1 MNEHTNEH
9 INERTNEHARER
21 MRANG
26 TDRISRRRSEAREEK
41 RLNRQSRRQGETAF
55 PEDAVTVAALGGVA
69 EIGKNCTAL
78 ACGNDLL
85 VIDAGVKF
93 PEEELL
99 GVDLIIPDIAF
110 IQRRRRFLRGLCI
123 THGHEDHIGALPYIL
138 PELARGG
145 RPALYG
151 TRMALG
157 LVRARLDERGIPP
170 GIADWFPVEPGERR
184 RLGGIEVEYL
194 AVGHSIPDAAAVI
207 FHTPAGRVLH
217 MGDWKFDGMPEES
230 LRRLRQLGDEG
241 LLALLPDCV
250 RVEIP
255 GRTPPESV
263 VLQELERIMRAAPG
277 RVIVSLFASNLSR
290 MAAIIRLAHR
300 LGRVTALVGR
310 SIERNFEVA
319 GELGYL
325 DIPPGALISVA
336 QAARRAPR
344 QVVVICT
351 GSQGEPTS
359 ALARIAAGT
368 HPHIHLRP
376 GDTVVL
382 SATPVPG
389 NEEDVARTIDNLFR
403 AGAEVFYP
411 TTTPGVHVSGHA
423 SRDEHAELLRLVRPR
438 YVVPL
443 HGEYRMMAQYRKL
456 AIEQGIPAENVLL
469 LDVGDAVALR
479 AGAQPVRDHVPA
491 GAVLVDGLT
500 VGAVTQVVLRDR
512 RRLAGEGLVV
522 AAVALDRHTGRPV
535 AEPELILRGLPEGVD
550 GSLAEEARRRL
561 RRTLARLHRGEV
573 QHRLVGEV
581 IQESLGALIYQRTGL
596 RPMVLPVVTEV

>member
-1 MNEHTNEH
+1 MDRRARAQAGQ
-9 INERTNEHARER
+9 RT
-21 MRANG
+21 
-26 TDRISRRRSEAREEK
+26 
-41 RLNRQSRRQGETAF
+41 RRQARAAPAAQPRHAEAAF
-55 PEDAVTVAALGGVA
+55 PADAITLAALGGVG

-78 ACGNDLL
+78 ACGDDLL
-85 VIDAGVKF
+85 LIDAGVKF

-110 IQRRRRFLRGLCI
+110 VQRRRRSLRGLCI

-157 LVRARLDERGIPP
+157 LVRARLDERGISP
-170 GIADWFPVEPGERR
+170 GVADWFPVEPGQRR
-184 RLGGIEVEYL
+184 RIGSVEIEYL
-194 AVGHSIPDAAAVI
+194 AVGHSIPDSAAVI

-217 MGDWKFDGMPEES
+217 MGDWKFDGMPQES
-230 LRRLRQLGDEG
+230 LRRLEQLGQQG

-250 RVEIP
+250 RVEVP

-263 VLQELERIMRAAPG
+263 VLQELERIMSVAPG
-277 RVIVSLFASNLSR
+277 RVIISLFASNLAR

-300 LGRVTALVGR
+300 LGRVTALAGR
-310 SIERNFEVA
+310 SIERNFDVA
-319 GELGYL
+319 TELGYL
-325 DIPPGALISVA
+325 DLPPGALISVA
-336 QAARRAPR
+336 AAARRSPR
-344 QVVVICT
+344 QVVIICT
-351 GSQGEPTS
+351 GSQGEPAS

-368 HPHIHLRP
+368 HQHIRLQS
-376 GDTVVL
+376 GDTVIL

-389 NEEDVARTIDNLFR
+389 NEGDVARTIDNLFR
-403 AGAEVFYP
+403 AGAEVYYP

-456 AIEQGIPAENVLL
+456 AREQGIPEERVLL
-469 LDVGDAVALR
+469 LDVGDSVELR
-479 AGAQPVRDHVPA
+479 PDAPPVRDHVPA

-512 RRLAGEGLVV
+512 RHLAGEGLVV

-535 AEPELILRGLPEGVD
+535 AEPELILRGLPEGLD

-581 IQESLGALIYQRTGL
+581 IQESLGTLIYQRTGL

>member
-1 MNEHTNEH
+1 MN
-9 INERTNEHARER
+9 ARESAQPSHR
-21 MRANG
+21 
-26 TDRISRRRSEAREEK
+26 T
-41 RLNRQSRRQGETAF
+41 RRQAAAAPQLRRAETAF
-55 PEDAVTVAALGGVA
+55 PADAVTLAALGGVG

-78 ACGNDLL
+78 ACGDDLL
-85 VIDAGVKF
+85 LIDAGVKF

-99 GVDLIIPDIAF
+99 GVDLIIPDIVF
-110 IQRRRRFLRGLCI
+110 VQRRRRLLRGLCI

-157 LVRARLDERGIPP
+157 LVRARLDERGIPA
-170 GIADWFPVEPGERR
+170 GVADWFPVEPGQRR
-184 RLGGIEVEYL
+184 RIGRVEVEYL
-194 AVGHSIPDAAAVI
+194 AVGHSIPDSAAVI
-207 FHTPAGRVLH
+207 FHTPAGSVLH
-217 MGDWKFDGMPEES
+217 MGDWKFDGMPQES
-230 LRRLRQLGDEG
+230 LRRLEQLGQEG

-250 RVEIP
+250 RVEVP
-255 GRTPPESV
+255 GRTPPERV
-263 VLQELERIMRAAPG
+263 VLQELERIIRAAPG
-277 RVIVSLFASNLSR
+277 RVIVSLFASNLAR
-290 MAAIIRLAHR
+290 MAAIIHLAHR
-300 LGRVTALVGR
+300 LGRAAALVGR

-319 GELGYL
+319 AELGYL

-336 QAARRAPR
+336 EAARRAPR
-344 QVVVICT
+344 QVVIICT
-351 GSQGEPTS
+351 GSQGEPAS
-359 ALARIAAGT
+359 ALARIASGT
-368 HPHIHLRP
+368 HQHIRLHSD
-376 GDTVVL
+376 DTVIL

-389 NEEDVARTIDNLFR
+389 NEADVARTIDNLFR
-403 AGAEVFYP
+403 AGAEVYYP

-423 SRDEHAELLRLVRPR
+423 SRDEHAELLRLVQPR

-456 AIEQGIPAENVLL
+456 AREQGIPDERVLL
-469 LDVGDAVALR
+469 LDVGDAVELR
-479 AGAQPVRDHVPA
+479 PDAPPVRGHVPA

-512 RRLAGEGLVV
+512 RHLAEGGLVV

-535 AEPELILRGLPEGVD
+535 AEPELILRGLPEGLD
-550 GSLAEEARRRL
+550 GSLADEARRRL

-581 IQESLGALIYQRTGL
+581 IQESLGTLIYQRTGL